1 VVVHVVAV
9 AMVII
14 ANRALGGRLL
24 RAASG

>member
-9 AMVII
+9 ALVII

-24 RAASG
+24 RGAN